1 MPQLPG
7 TDLTVSDL
15 CLGGNVF
22 GWTADEPTSF
32 ALLDRFVDAVPST
45 QSPFVDTAEMYGN
58 GVSEQILGRWMAE
71 RGMRDRLGVATK
83 GSPGE
88 KEHPLSAPEIRDAA
102 ERSLR
107 NLQID
112 TIDLYYAHY
121 DDETTPLEETLTAFD
136 ELVRSGKVRHI
147 AASNYSAKRLT
158 EALETSQRLG
168 LARYVALQPHHN
180 LIEREVYEGE
190 VQAVA
195 VEYDLGVMPYFGL
208 ARGFL
213 TGKYRAGETIDS
225 PRAQRASQYVGERG
239 DRVLAGLSEVADAH
253 GVTGASVALRW
264 LADQPTIT
272 TPIASGRSVDQL
284 ADLLPMLDLVLTDE
298 ERRPLTDASA
308 AGGGNPPP

>member
-32 ALLDRFVDAVPST
+32 ALLDRFYDAVPST
-45 QSPFVDTAEMYGN
+45 QSPFVDTAEMYGD
-58 GVSEQILGRWMAE
+58 GVSETILGNWMAE
-71 RGMRDRLGVATK
+71 RGMRDRMVVATK
-83 GSPGE
+83 ASPGD
-88 KEHPLSAPEIRDAA
+88 KEHPLSAPEIRAAA

-107 NLQID
+107 NLQVD

-136 ELVRSGKVRHI
+136 ELVQAGKVRYA

-158 EALETSQRLG
+158 EALDTARQLG
-168 LARYVALQPHHN
+168 VTGYVALQPHYN
-180 LIEREVYEGE
+180 LMEREAYEAELAGVVTE
-190 VQAVA
+190 RG
-195 VEYDLGVMPYFGL
+195 LGSMPYFGL

-213 TGKYRAGETIDS
+213 TGKYRAGEVIDS
-225 PRAQRASQYVGERG
+225 PRAKGAAQYVGEKG
-239 DRVLAGLSEVADAH
+239 DRVLAALAEVAEAH
-253 GVTGASVALRW
+253 TVTSAAVALRW
-264 LADQPTIT
+264 LADQPSVTA
-272 TPIASGRSVDQL
+272 PIASGRSVEQL

-298 ERRPLTDASA
+298 QRQRLTDASR
-308 AGGGNPPP
+308 